1 MHICLIVQSQQR
13 GLIWSS
19 LGPYQVDRSQYLRL
33 HVSTAKMELLQ
44 HEQPGNPWQHERS
57 GNPWQRQA
65 LQHRQRVIRRRLM
78 QPCAC
83 TVPPIAAVP
92 AMPQLGA
99 QV

>member
-44 HEQPGNPWQHERS
+44 HEQS

-99 QV
+99 QD